1 MNPCMHRP
9 ECTVT
14 CGKNRKD
21 AFLKRLFLSKQTGCA
36 TKRIGMIFMRC
47 GWFNL
52 PHSPSRRAQSP
63 ATRANGRDRDR
74 APQPNQRPEP
84 DLRGVDHGR
93 QRALALKHE
102 PERAGSLVLDNRR
115 LKARELER
123 ENLPKDPAEAAVKG
137 GLRDFVLT

>member
-1 MNPCMHRP
+1 MNPCMHLP

-21 AFLKRLFLSKQTGCA
+21 ASPKRLFLLRRTECA
-36 TKRIGMIFMRC
+36 TKRISMIFMRC
-47 GWFNL
+47 EWFDL
-52 PHSPSRRAQSP
+52 PRSPSRRVQNP

-74 APQPNQRPEP
+74 AAQPNQRPEL
-84 DLRGVDHGR
+84 DQREVDHGR

-102 PERAGSLVLDNRR
+102 PERVGSLVLDNRR

-123 ENLPKDPAEAAVKG
+123 ENLPKDPAEAAVNG